1 MAVSQDRLFSVM
13 AAQIFAAAA
22 ASRKGP
28 ATSRNC
34 MPKPPEPSL
43 ITMIGRSSASGALAR
58 DLSSPRHSARKPAIE
73 LALPTSTPNS
83 VRWIFGSGTS
93 AASCSASSAD
103 GAAATTSG
111 IGAAEMTLMGLSGSI
126 SLLAAGSGGAIID
139 FDSTSGVAGVTA
151 GLLPASLLEP
161 LLFGASL
168 FSASLFSASL
178 FSASLFS
185 ASLAMLETF
194 AGAGSAVA
202 EAGAFS
208 AGAAGVVTTGP
219 TTGAGGAP

>member
-1 MAVSQDRLFSVM
+1 MAVSQERLFSVM

-43 ITMIGRSSASGALAR
+43 ITMIGRNSASGALAR

-93 AASCSASSAD
+93 ATSCSASSAD
-103 GAAATTSG
+103 GDFATTSG

-178 FSASLFS
+178 
-185 ASLAMLETF
+185 AMLETF
-194 AGAGSAVA
+194 AGAGSAVV

-208 AGAAGVVTTGP
+208 ADAAGVV
-219 TTGAGGAP
+219 A